1 MLELKLSLKNAQIIG
16 SIEDD
21 DEKMALTKDLIRETK
36 RQIDKCEIANFAVGE
51 MCRCEKRKL
60 LYIEKIIQELKIAI
74 ENETADLL
82 NHIGGYLN
90 APAIDVNING
100 TLRHV
105 ILKTGDME
113 CNKDRVFY
121 CYSAD
126 ENPRF
131 YPVCDLRVEEKL
143 DILCL
148 VRTAVNQPKN
158 IREYGEYRY
167 KN

>member
-1 MLELKLSLKNAQIIG
+1 MLEIKTSMSNDELIA
-16 SIEDD
+16 SIEDN
-21 DEKMALTKDLIRETK
+21 DERMSLAKDLIRTMDLQV
-36 RQIDKCEIANFAVGE
+36 RKCEIANFAVGE
-51 MCRCEKRKL
+51 MCRLNKRKL
-60 LYIEKIIQELKIAI
+60 HFLEVIISNLKIAI
-74 ENETADLL
+74 ESETADLL

-105 ILKTGDME
+105 ILKTGNME

-121 CYSAD
+121 CYSAGED
-126 ENPRF
+126 PRF
-131 YPVCDLRVEEKL
+131 YPVCDLRIEETL
-143 DILCL
+143 DTLAL

-158 IREYGEYRY
+158 IKEYGEYRY